1 MRTKKFLF
9 GYFIAAIAAG
19 IGFAVWRTILMVRY
33 YDPYM
38 NEYALEARSSLKTFG
53 FLLFFVLLLIGT
65 AAFFFI
71 RIGFLKCNYE
81 FPEFSA
87 ANHQATTF
95 TSSLLGFLFLA
106 ISVFLLLSLPVM
118 LLPSVYVIFRYAQLA
133 AYILLF
139 FVSAYFLVNAAGSP
153 RFAKAKKVLAFAPP
167 LWGIAF
173 LIASY
178 TNPDYLFKDFNHTLC
193 NVSLCA
199 LTFFFL
205 YEAQSSATGKPT
217 AAYLIFALL
226 SLVTSMAYIVPN
238 FILLAYWEL
247 SSELNFIFEAVEL
260 GAVIYTAAVAFYLI
274 RSLTPVKNLN
284 SEDEEYVFPEE
295 T

>member
-1 MRTKKFLF
+1 
-9 GYFIAAIAAG
+9 
-19 IGFAVWRTILMVRY
+19 MVRY

-38 NEYALEARSSLKTFG
+38 NEYALESASALEAFG
-53 FLLFFVLLLIGT
+53 LSLFFALLLIGT

-71 RIGFLKCNYE
+71 RIGFLKSKYK

-87 ANHQATTF
+87 ANHQTTTF

-106 ISVFLLLSLPVM
+106 IFVFLFLSLPTM
-118 LLPSVYVIFRYAQLA
+118 LLPTKHVVFRYAQLA
-133 AYILLF
+133 AFFLLF
-139 FVSAYFLVNAAGSP
+139 FVAAYFLVNATGSA
-153 RFAKAKKVLAFAPP
+153 RFAKAKKVLAFLPP
-167 LWGIAF
+167 LWGIVF

-178 TNPDYLFKDFNHTLC
+178 TNPDYLFKDFNHMLC
-193 NVSLCA
+193 NASLCA
-199 LTFFFL
+199 LTLFFL
-205 YEAQSSATGKPT
+205 YEAKSSAVGKPT
-217 AAYLIFALL
+217 GAYLIFAML

-260 GAVIYTAAVAFYLI
+260 GAIIYTAAVAFALI
-274 RSLTPVKNLN
+274 RSLTPVENEK
-284 SEDEEYVFPEE
+284 SADGEYVVPEK